1 MKRPRSLVTITTHH
15 PLKLLTLILLR
26 SQCCTSHHFIV
37 SVLCKILFCFAQ
49 RFHGAQNNNSAG
61 HYGGGLMGRM
71 LRLMGNASPSHRE
84 TFLTLMER
92 GMSRVEVGGVEQ
104 GSLVPK
110 LLQSFSGLRCHPET
124 PLTPPVSPLSSL
136 STAPPPPHTHHTQA
150 FAFLLCGNV
159 VLTYW
164 PLTPPS
170 GPSMAVVTCRNFFF
184 FFSLIL

>member
-1 MKRPRSLVTITTHH
+1 MKRPRSLVTVTTHH

-71 LRLMGNASPSHRE
+71 LKLMGNASPSHRE

-136 STAPPPPHTHHTQA
+136 STAPPTPHSSFRLSFVWKCCSHLLA
-150 FAFLLCGNV
+150 FNTSLR
-159 VLTYW
+159 
-164 PLTPPS
+164 PLH
-170 GPSMAVVTCRNFFF
+170 GCCDMQILFFF
-184 FFSLIL
+184 FFH